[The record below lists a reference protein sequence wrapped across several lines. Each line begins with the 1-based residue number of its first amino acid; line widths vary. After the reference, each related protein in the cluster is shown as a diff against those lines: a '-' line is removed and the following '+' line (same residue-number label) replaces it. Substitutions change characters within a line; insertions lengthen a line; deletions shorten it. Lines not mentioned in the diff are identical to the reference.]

1 MLFVL
6 EKIEM
11 EAYKMKKQFT
21 ISALLLAAGVLFA
34 TTAPNVFAAQVTE
47 EKAKAIALDN
57 AGVKE
62 TDIPYIKT
70 EMDYEDGRQI
80 YEVEFW
86 TKENKKYE
94 YEIKAEDGIILK
106 IEYKWKQPVSAGNA
120 QNGTGVTL
128 DQAKESILAHTGQK
142 AENVTYVKE
151 KLDYEDNRQVYEVEF
166 YTTSEKWYKYE
177 IDVLSG
183 SIVKWEYDAEKYA
196 VWKEMN
202 QSLEGVKTSALK
214 MAGLSADNNV
224 LWGEIEQDYED
235 GQLIYE
241 GKFYYNAM
249 EYEFEI
255 NADGVVIDWE
265 VESIYD

>member
-1 MLFVL
+1 MLVIL
-6 EKIEM
+6 VREIEM
-11 EAYKMKKQFT
+11 EVDKMKKQFT
-21 ISALLLAAGVLFA
+21 ISALLLAAGVFF
-34 TTAPNVFAAQVTE
+34 TTMTSNVFAAQITE
-47 EKAKAIALDN
+47 ENAKAVALEN

-62 TDIPYIKT
+62 TEVPYIKT

-94 YEIKAEDGIILK
+94 YEIKAEDNTILK
-106 IEYKWKQPVSAGNA
+106 IECKWKQPVSTGNV

-128 DQAKESILAHTGQK
+128 EQAKESILAHVGQK

-151 KLDYEDNRQVYEVEF
+151 KLDSEDNRQIYEVEF
-166 YTTSEKWYKYE
+166 YTTDGKWYEYK

-183 SIVKWEYDAEKYA
+183 SILKWEYDAEKYTI
-196 VWKEMN
+196 WKEMN
-202 QSLEGVKTSALK
+202 QGLEEVKAIALK
-214 MAGLSADNNV
+214 MAGVSANDV
-224 LWGEIEQDYED
+224 VWKKIKQDYED

-241 GKFYYNAM
+241 GKFYYNTM

-255 NADGVVIDWE
+255 NAAGAVIDWE

>member
-1 MLFVL
+1 MFSS
-6 EKIEM
+6 
-11 EAYKMKKQFT
+11 QG
-21 ISALLLAAGVLFA
+21 SSWS
-34 TTAPNVFAAQVTE
+34 
-47 EKAKAIALDN
+47 
-57 AGVKE
+57 
-62 TDIPYIKT
+62 PY
-70 EMDYEDGRQI
+70 
-80 YEVEFW
+80 
-86 TKENKKYE
+86 
-94 YEIKAEDGIILK
+94 
-106 IEYKWKQPVSAGNA
+106 WKQAPIDSVF
-120 QNGTGVTL
+120 
-128 DQAKESILAHTGQK
+128 
-142 AENVTYVKE
+142 
-151 KLDYEDNRQVYEVEF
+151 YEVEF
-166 YTTSEKWYKYE
+166 YTTNEKWYKYE

-265 VESIYD
+265 VESIYDWYKKRIK